1 MLGPWRDRAEFTA
14 LGGDRA
20 AVDAVLAARADLAW
34 LRERAI
40 PRFLTVPDPRQR
52 VLEALP
58 YDLYAAEVVVG

>member
-1 MLGPWRDRAEFTA
+1 M
-14 LGGDRA
+14 
-20 AVDAVLAARADLAW
+20 LAARADLGW

-58 YDLYAAEVVVG
+58 YDLYAAEVLVG